1 VTGVVDLLGR
11 ALVPIHLKVAA
22 TGNLR
27 ELQAWIDTGFTGEL
41 VLPKMTVELLG
52 LARANV
58 VKAELGDGSEA
69 VFDTYG
75 CTLAWFGDLKE
86 IEALAST
93 GDYPLLGVSLLKGH
107 ALAIDFGRDRVSVT

>member
-11 ALVPIHLKVAA
+11 ALVPIRLKEPA
-22 TGNLR
+22 TGSFR
-27 ELQAWIDTGFTGEL
+27 ELQAWIDAGFTGEL
-41 VLPKMTVELLG
+41 VLPKTTVELLA

-75 CTLAWFGDLKE
+75 CTLDWFGDLKE
-86 IEALAST
+86 IEALEST

-107 ALAIDFGRDRVSVT
+107 ALAIDYGHDRVSIT